1 MNGCELTAYVTAA
14 ANALAANATTEQIE
28 LMAVV
33 FNQLGGYA
41 GDNSGLP
48 FGLQTGFRVR
58 AARRAGRAGRMTLHA
73 VRATAWR
80 VQNS

>member
-48 FGLQTGFRVR
+48 FGMQ
-58 AARRAGRAGRMTLHA
+58 AGL
-73 VRATAWR
+73 R
-80 VQNS
+80 VQAAQWISRSDRITFPLTASKRKI